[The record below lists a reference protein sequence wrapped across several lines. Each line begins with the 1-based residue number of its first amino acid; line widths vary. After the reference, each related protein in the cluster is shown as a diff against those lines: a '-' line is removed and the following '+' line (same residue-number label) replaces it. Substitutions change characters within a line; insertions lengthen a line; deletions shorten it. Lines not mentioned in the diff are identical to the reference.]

1 MTEEAVSKDF
11 VDRAINAATQL
22 TDEKF
27 KSRDVAIT
35 LLRTE
40 KKDSTTIYIAIAGVI
55 LAAFSTIL
63 AAAGIAV
70 MLLRK

>member
-1 MTEEAVSKDF
+1 VSEETASKDF
-11 VDRAINAATQL
+11 VDRAIAAAEKL

-27 KSRDVAIT
+27 KSRDGAIT

-40 KKDSTTIYIAIAGVI
+40 KKDATATYIALAGVA

-63 AAAGIAV
+63 AAVAIAV
-70 MLLRK
+70 MLVKH